1 MRTLVADDDPVS
13 LRMVEREL
21 CRWGYDVVAVRDGE
35 AALRELQLRD
45 SPPLAVLNWMM
56 PGMNGTEVCRKVR
69 ETTGSRL
76 TYIILLTARD
86 DKKDVVRGLRA
97 GADDYIT
104 KPFDAGELRARV
116 QVGERVIGLHSELA
130 SRANELEQALS
141 RVKLLQGLLPI
152 CSYCKKIRADMDCW
166 QEVDAYIAQHSE
178 AYFSHAVCPD
188 CHDRVVKPMMERFEG
203 PNE

>member
-1 MRTLVADDDPVS
+1 MRTLVAEDDPVS
-13 LRMVEREL
+13 RRMVEREL
-21 CRWGYDVVAVRDGE
+21 GRWGYDVVAVRDGE
-35 AALRELQLRD
+35 AALRELQRRD

-56 PGMNGTEVCRKVR
+56 PGMNGTDVCRKVR
-69 ETTGSRL
+69 ETTGPRF

-130 SRANELEQALS
+130 KRVGELEEALS

-152 CSYCKKIRADMDCW
+152 CSYCKKIRDDMDYW
-166 QEVDAYIAQHSE
+166 QEVDAYITRHSE
-178 AYFSHAVCPD
+178 VNFSHGVCPD
-188 CHDRVVKPMMERFEG
+188 CYDRFVKPMMEGLED